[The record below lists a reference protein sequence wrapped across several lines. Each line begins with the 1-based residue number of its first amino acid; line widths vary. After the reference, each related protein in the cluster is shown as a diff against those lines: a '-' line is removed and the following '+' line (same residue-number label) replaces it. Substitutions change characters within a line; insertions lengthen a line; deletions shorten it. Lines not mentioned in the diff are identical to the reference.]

1 MEKVSDMMRLHSLRP
16 RPGSR
21 HRVKRLGC
29 GESSGHGK
37 TSGKGHKGQKARS
50 GGSIRLGFEGGQMPL
65 IRRLPKR
72 GFNNAAFQKH
82 YAIVNVSDLNAF
94 EAGAVVNE
102 QLLRESN
109 LVRGHFAG
117 IKILGDGDLKH
128 GLKVEADKF
137 SATAREKIEKAGGTI
152 TLREQGALKSDAIDT
167 TGEAQI
173 SEQEASGKPASRASR
188 KKKSSKKASTKS
200 KSRAKKKTAQES

>member
-1 MEKVSDMMRLHSLRP
+1 MMRLHNLRP

-72 GFNNAAFQKH
+72 GFNNAAFHKH
-82 YAIVNVSDLNAF
+82 FAIVNVRDLNAF
-94 EAGAVVNE
+94 EAGTVVNE
-102 QLLRESN
+102 QLLRKSN
-109 LVRGHFAG
+109 LIRGHFVG
-117 IKILGDGDLKH
+117 IKILGDGELKH
-128 GLKVEADKF
+128 DLKVEVDKI
-137 SATAREKIEKAGGTI
+137 SPTAREKIEKAGGTV
-152 TLREQGALKSDAIDT
+152 TVREARSVGKKQADVALSGEEPDT
-167 TGEAQI
+167 AVATA
-173 SEQEASGKPASRASR
+173 KPRVRKTKSR
-188 KKKSSKKASTKS
+188 KKKS
-200 KSRAKKKTAQES
+200 E

>member
-1 MEKVSDMMRLHSLRP
+1 MERVSNMMRLHNLRP

-72 GFNNAAFQKH
+72 GFNNAAFHKR
-82 YAIVNVSDLNAF
+82 YAIVNLSDLNAF
-94 EAGAVVNE
+94 DAGAVVNE

-109 LVRGHFAG
+109 LVRGHFVG
-117 IKILGDGDLKH
+117 IKILGDGELKH
-128 GLKVEADKF
+128 GLKVEADKV
-137 SATAREKIEKAGGTI
+137 SAAAREKIEKAGGTI
-152 TLREQGALKSDAIDT
+152 TLREGGAPKADLSHAAGK
-167 TGEAQI
+167 TGTSRGEGSI
-173 SEQEASGKPASRASR
+173 EPALQAAG
-188 KKKSSKKASTKS
+188 KKKSSRRTGAKMKS
-200 KSRAKKKTAQES
+200 NAKKKTSQES

>member
-1 MEKVSDMMRLHSLRP
+1 MRLHSLRP

-72 GFNNAAFQKH
+72 GFNNAAFHKR
-82 YAIVNVSDLNAF
+82 YAIVNLDDLNAF
-94 EAGAVVNE
+94 KAGTAVNE
-102 QLLRESN
+102 QLLRESK
-109 LVRGHFAG
+109 LVRGHFVG
-117 IKILGDGDLKH
+117 IKILGDGELKH
-128 GLKVEADKF
+128 GLKVEADKI
-137 SATAREKIEKAGGTI
+137 STTAREKIEKAGGTI
-152 TLREQGALKSDAIDT
+152 TLREKGVVVAAGMSKEEPPGAPAPRAI
-167 TGEAQI
+167 A
-173 SEQEASGKPASRASR
+173 
-188 KKKSSKKASTKS
+188 KKKSKTSAKAKKKASRGS
-200 KSRAKKKTAQES
+200 

>member
-1 MEKVSDMMRLHSLRP
+1 MEKVSNMMRLHNLQP

-72 GFNNAAFQKH
+72 GFNNAAFHKR
-82 YAIVNVSDLNAF
+82 YAIVNLDDLNAF
-94 EAGAVVNE
+94 KAGTAVNE
-102 QLLRESN
+102 QLLRESK
-109 LVRGHFAG
+109 LIRGDFVG
-117 IKILGDGDLKH
+117 IKILGDGELKH
-128 GLKVEADKF
+128 GLKVEADKV
-137 SATAREKIEKAGGTI
+137 SAAAREKIEKAGGTI
-152 TLREQGALKSDAIDT
+152 TLREKAEHPPAAAESEASPEKPA
-167 TGEAQI
+167 GEAA
-173 SEQEASGKPASRASR
+173 SEGTR
-188 KKKSSKKASTKS
+188 KKKSSKKTSAKAKRKASRDS
-200 KSRAKKKTAQES
+200 

>member
-1 MEKVSDMMRLHSLRP
+1 MDEGSNMMRLHNLQP

-37 TSGKGHKGQKARS
+37 TSGKGNKGQKARS

-72 GFNNAAFQKH
+72 GFNNAAFH
-82 YAIVNVSDLNAF
+82 RRYAIINLDDLNAF
-94 EAGAVVNE
+94 KAGTAVNE
-102 QLLRESN
+102 QLLRESK
-109 LVRGHFAG
+109 LIRGDFVG
-117 IKILGDGDLKH
+117 IKILGDGELKH
-128 GLKVEADKF
+128 GLTVEVDKV

-152 TLREQGALKSDAIDT
+152 TLRDKAGRPPAAAEPDGSTEEPA
-167 TGEAQI
+167 GEATSQVV
-173 SEQEASGKPASRASR
+173 R
-188 KKKSSKKASTKS
+188 KKKLTRKTSAKVKKKASP
-200 KSRAKKKTAQES
+200 ES

>member
-1 MEKVSDMMRLHSLRP
+1 MDEVSHMMRLHNLRP

-72 GFNNAAFQKH
+72 GFNNAAFHKH
-82 YAIVNVSDLNAF
+82 YAVVNVSDLNAF
-94 EAGAVVNE
+94 KAGTVVNE

-109 LVRGHFAG
+109 LIRGHFVG
-117 IKILGDGDLKH
+117 IKILGDGELKHDLKVQVDKISTTAR
-128 GLKVEADKF
+128 GKKLKRPVEPSRCVKRAAIEKSEAEVASSEAEPDTAV
-137 SATAREKIEKAGGTI
+137 ATA
-152 TLREQGALKSDAIDT
+152 
-167 TGEAQI
+167 
-173 SEQEASGKPASRASR
+173 KPRVKKTKSR
-188 KKKSSKKASTKS
+188 KKKS
-200 KSRAKKKTAQES
+200 E

>member
-1 MEKVSDMMRLHSLRP
+1 MEGGGYVVRLHNLRP

-37 TSGKGHKGQKARS
+37 TSGKGTKGQKARS

-72 GFNNAAFQKH
+72 GFNNAAFQKR

-94 EAGAVVNE
+94 EAGTVVNE

-109 LVRGHFAG
+109 LIRGHFAG
-117 IKILGDGDLKH
+117 IKILGEGELKP
-128 GLKVEADKF
+128 GLNVQANKV
-137 SATAREKIEKAGGTI
+137 SASAREKIEKAGGTV
-152 TLREQGALKSDAIDT
+152 TLLEARRIEKVETDLPPPETNSDPAGATAKPSAKPK
-167 TGEAQI
+167 A
-173 SEQEASGKPASRASR
+173 KPAR
-188 KKKSSKKASTKS
+188 KQ
-200 KSRAKKKTAQES
+200 RE